1 MKCKLIRTR
10 LADYSA
16 RRLAPSED
24 AEIRLHLDA
33 CGHCALFYREEAA
46 LARGLEQLPAVEPSA
61 ALWARVSAGLDA
73 PEARTGRF
81 RFFGWAWNG
90 RPIAALATSLAATAG
105 LVAYVQFNAPSTPVN
120 RGGTS
125 TQISNNFIVPGSV
138 PGPSRDVNPTVDDP
152 MADQMDTLFAA
163 VDQMTRD
170 SGSP

>member
-24 AEIRLHLDA
+24 ADVRVHLDA
-33 CGHCALFYREEAA
+33 CNPCALFYREEAV

-73 PEARTGRF
+73 PETRKGRS

-120 RGGTS
+120 RGGTP
-125 TQISNNFIVPGSV
+125 TQVSNNLRNIDVV
-138 PGPSRDVNPTVDDP
+138 PGPSRSVNPNVDDP

-170 SGSP
+170 